1 MSYFSVCLSIHC
13 LCCCLALPQALPWG
27 QGTSPCFLYLPQP
40 SPTQPFAPWAGI
52 CPAASGEA
60 CKMLPVL
67 ADAACVCQLHVCPMS
82 QSPALFPCEHL
93 PECLVYRVTRKVCV
107 SSPSPPVES
116 GVGTLSHCPSC
127 SETWGKSPFS
137 RVPICALKGLNPKR
151 VFQAVFCGAQKF
163 LSFSSDGVRGGGQIF
178 ENHPGQ
184 TPSEDWLT
192 SPFRLLWSCIPE
204 PLLQAGGRR
213 QKQELSERGLRCSL
227 THVKSGLGKA
237 GQFHG

>member
-1 MSYFSVCLSIHC
+1 
-13 LCCCLALPQALPWG
+13 
-27 QGTSPCFLYLPQP
+27 
-40 SPTQPFAPWAGI
+40 
-52 CPAASGEA
+52 
-60 CKMLPVL
+60 MLPVL

-237 GQFHG
+237 GQFHGEGPWREKFLKIAGMFLIWNSLPRCQISPNACVPFRSDTDAYMHSQQAPSQNPV